1 MGVGGEG
8 ERRRSTPSNQMSCFS
23 KVSYHVK
30 SRYRPLELS
39 DIDQNNRTEQ
49 QETVHSLTSIESD
62 HHQFPPHNIRG
73 LSSEN
78 NNYFSCLEEAS
89 DIFHRLQRLFQN
101 RKNYMR
107 PKQYGCTWALA
118 SGSATSL
125 MHESMSESFLALK
138 TFTQKRHINSLH
150 KIRTFVL
157 LSSLVLENFT
167 DFILDFSLLSTLKHR
182 QSNIKGPATEQEKKL
197 KS

>member
-1 MGVGGEG
+1 MTTTNFLLTIFAGLVKK
-8 ERRRSTPSNQMSCFS
+8 TIIIFLALKKPLTFFFVYMDCF
-23 KVSYHVK
+23 K
-30 SRYRPLELS
+30 
-39 DIDQNNRTEQ
+39 TE
-49 QETVHSLTSIESD
+49 
-62 HHQFPPHNIRG
+62 
-73 LSSEN
+73 
-78 NNYFSCLEEAS
+78 
-89 DIFHRLQRLFQN
+89 
-101 RKNYMR
+101 KNYMR

-118 SGSATSL
+118 SGSATLL

-138 TFTQKRHINSLH
+138 IFTQKRHINSLH

-182 QSNIKGPATEQEKKL
+182 QSNIKGPAIEQEKKL

>member
-1 MGVGGEG
+1 
-8 ERRRSTPSNQMSCFS
+8 
-23 KVSYHVK
+23 
-30 SRYRPLELS
+30 
-39 DIDQNNRTEQ
+39 
-49 QETVHSLTSIESD
+49 
-62 HHQFPPHNIRG
+62 
-73 LSSEN
+73 
-78 NNYFSCLEEAS
+78 
-89 DIFHRLQRLFQN
+89 
-101 RKNYMR
+101 MR

-118 SGSATSL
+118 SGSATLL

-138 TFTQKRHINSLH
+138 IFTQKRHINSLQ